1 MVKSKLMATERHY
14 KFNFIGQTGPD
25 SNYTECNTCT
35 VCLYNTNAYFLQI
48 AAGGERNLESNQFA
62 IDVSCF
68 TLSQRYKNELSATS
82 NLGRRFLPANVSIY
96 ILSLNISTH
105 LICCMLYSGFCLQ
118 NTERTEY
125 QYMKN
130 IFVLL
135 SVIWYVPLPYHLF
148 LAIFTYK

>member
-68 TLSQRYKNELSATS
+68 TLSQRYKNHLSATS
-82 NLGRRFLPANVSIY
+82 NLGRRFLPANISI
-96 ILSLNISTH
+96 
-105 LICCMLYSGFCLQ
+105 
-118 NTERTEY
+118 
-125 QYMKN
+125 
-130 IFVLL
+130 
-135 SVIWYVPLPYHLF
+135 
-148 LAIFTYK
+148 